1 MAEKVLEI
9 PESDEFYLTDNAKSV
24 RWQFICGRR
33 IRGQVS
39 TFDITYSNTKNE

>member
-24 RWQFICGRR
+24 RW
-33 IRGQVS
+33 
-39 TFDITYSNTKNE
+39 